1 MITFL
6 KGKLVEKQPT
16 HIAIDVEG
24 VGYEIN
30 IPLSTFD
37 RLPDI
42 DEPVKLLTHL
52 YVREDTHRL
61 YGFMAEQEREL
72 FRMLLSISGIGPRM
86 GLAILSG
93 GPVERFKAAVAGG
106 DAGLLTAIPGIGRK
120 TAERII
126 LELKE
131 KLGGLGELVA
141 GRGETKAAK
150 GQGDAISALV
160 SLGYK
165 KQASREA
172 VRKVLASAEEE
183 LSVEQ
188 LIRQALK
195 YL

>member
-1 MITFL
+1 
-6 KGKLVEKQPT
+6 LVEKQPT

>member
-1 MITFL
+1 M
-6 KGKLVEKQPT
+6 VEKQPT

-37 RLPDI
+37 RLPDT

-61 YGFMAEQEREL
+61 YGFMTEQEREL

-93 GPVERFKAAVAGG
+93 GPIERFKAAVAGG

-131 KLGGLGELVA
+131 KLGGLDELVA
-141 GRGETKAAK
+141 GAPEAK
-150 GQGDAISALV
+150 EPREYSDAVLALV

-165 KQASREA
+165 QKASREA
-172 VRKVLASAEEE
+172 VKKALAFGEEE
-183 LSVEQ
+183 LNVEK

>member
-61 YGFMAEQEREL
+61 YGFMTEQEREL

-93 GPVERFKAAVAGG
+93 GPVERFKAAVASG

-131 KLGGLGELVA
+131 KIGGVSLAIGEA
-141 GRGETKAAK
+141 GDTE
-150 GQGDAISALV
+150 QLGDAISALV

-165 KQASREA
+165 QKTSREA
-172 VRKVLASAEEE
+172 VRKVLAGSKKE
-183 LSVEQ
+183 LSTED

-195 YL
+195 HL

>member
-6 KGKLVEKQPT
+6 KGKLVDKRPT
-16 HIAIDVEG
+16 HISVDVEG

-61 YGFMAEQEREL
+61 YGFMTEQEREL

-93 GPVERFKAAVAGG
+93 GPIERFKAAVAGG

-131 KLGGLGELVA
+131 KLGGLDEFVA
-141 GRGETKAAK
+141 GAPETKEPREY
-150 GQGDAISALV
+150 GDAVLALV

-165 KQASREA
+165 QKASREA
-172 VRKVLASAEEE
+172 VKKALASGEKELNVEE
-183 LSVEQ
+183 

-195 YL
+195 CL

>member
-52 YVREDTHRL
+52 YVREDIHRL
-61 YGFMAEQEREL
+61 YGFMTEQEREL

-93 GPVERFKAAVAGG
+93 GPVERFKAAVASG

-131 KLGGLGELVA
+131 KIGGVSLAIGEA
-141 GRGETKAAK
+141 GDTE
-150 GQGDAISALV
+150 QLGDAISALV

-165 KQASREA
+165 QKTSREA
-172 VRKVLASAEEE
+172 VRKVLAGSKKE
-183 LSVEQ
+183 LSTED

-195 YL
+195 HL

>member
-61 YGFMAEQEREL
+61 YGFMTGQEREL

-93 GPVERFKAAVAGG
+93 GPIERFRAAVAGG

-131 KLGGLGELVA
+131 KLGGLDELVV
-141 GRGETKAAK
+141 GTPEAK
-150 GQGDAISALV
+150 EPREYSDAVLALV

-165 KQASREA
+165 QKASREA
-172 VRKVLASAEEE
+172 VKKALASGEKELNVEE
-183 LSVEQ
+183 

-195 YL
+195 CL

>member
-6 KGKLVEKQPT
+6 KGKLVDKRPT
-16 HIAIDVEG
+16 HISVDVEG

-37 RLPDI
+37 TLPDI

-61 YGFMAEQEREL
+61 YGFMTEQEREL

-131 KLGGLGELVA
+131 KLGGLDEPVA
-141 GRGETKAAK
+141 GAPETEKAK
-150 GQGDAISALV
+150 GYGDAVLALV

-165 KQASREA
+165 QKASREA
-172 VRKVLASAEEE
+172 VKKALASGEKE
-183 LSVEQ
+183 LSVEE

-195 YL
+195 CL

>member
-42 DEPVKLLTHL
+42 NEPVKLLTHL

-61 YGFMAEQEREL
+61 YGFMTEQEREL
-72 FRMLLSISGIGPRM
+72 FRMLLSISGLGPRM

-93 GPVERFKAAVAGG
+93 GPIERFKAAVAGG

-126 LELKE
+126 LELRE
-131 KLGGLGELVA
+131 KLGGLDELVA
-141 GRGETKAAK
+141 GAPEAKEPGEYS
-150 GQGDAISALV
+150 DAVLALV

-165 KQASREA
+165 QKASREA
-172 VRKVLASAEEE
+172 VKKARASGEKELNVEE
-183 LSVEQ
+183 